1 MDCRSIAPLDGNHK
15 NVQWRSEEMLKWFE
29 KARTTTLRD
38 VNKKIDEIDKDFK
51 AGGRPS
57 GSKRWH
63 ELHNEIVLSL
73 DEMVE
78 RAKHLE
84 ESISEYQNRSFLLSK
99 NSNDFD
105 ALLEE
110 FNYMEIFLTNVRKKV
125 YRFVA
130 NEFVVTLSDDHVYDS
145 HIFVM
150 VCVVAEY
157 KNEYKNVFS
166 RWDWESKT
174 QNEKHLNDT
183 IELFKNYLDGK
194 HSYGESLQEN
204 FRKTSFRD

>member
-51 AGGRPS
+51 ACDRPS

-99 NSNDFD
+99 NSSDFD

-110 FNYMEIFLTNVRKKV
+110 FNHMEIFLRNVRQKV
-125 YRFVA
+125 YKFVDP
-130 NEFVVTLSDDHVYDS
+130 VMSLSDDHVYDS
-145 HIFVM
+145 PEMLNVVTKLYIFK
-150 VCVVAEY
+150 Y
-157 KNEYKNVFS
+157 SSIIKGKNVNIS
-166 RWDWESKT
+166 
-174 QNEKHLNDT
+174 
-183 IELFKNYLDGK
+183 
-194 HSYGESLQEN
+194 
-204 FRKTSFRD
+204 